1 MELTLLFRDPSRSCR
16 LLRVR
21 LPLIIDFSTVL
32 LNSLS
37 FKLFLTLMSSCFSS
51 NLLGSICTT
60 PTLYLSCFCW
70 FTFLGWVWIRVKP
83 LVYSFAGSWESEEA
97 AAVGSNSCY
106 CLPLTVVDFSEPV
119 SYAGLCAITARYLF
133 FLSALLADLSAA
145 IYDLVEFLRGG
156 DMEHLGCSSGS
167 ICLSFWGWGAFSRV
181 KLVYQLVQS
190 EISVFVRRYASLVF
204 RERKNW

>member
-1 MELTLLFRDPSRSCR
+1 MQPCSLADDDGPSQG
-16 LLRVR
+16 
-21 LPLIIDFSTVL
+21 D
-32 LNSLS
+32 
-37 FKLFLTLMSSCFSS
+37 
-51 NLLGSICTT
+51 
-60 PTLYLSCFCW
+60 
-70 FTFLGWVWIRVKP
+70 
-83 LVYSFAGSWESEEA
+83 AGILAEA

-167 ICLSFWGWGAFSRV
+167 ICLSFWG
-181 KLVYQLVQS
+181 
-190 EISVFVRRYASLVF
+190 
-204 RERKNW
+204 